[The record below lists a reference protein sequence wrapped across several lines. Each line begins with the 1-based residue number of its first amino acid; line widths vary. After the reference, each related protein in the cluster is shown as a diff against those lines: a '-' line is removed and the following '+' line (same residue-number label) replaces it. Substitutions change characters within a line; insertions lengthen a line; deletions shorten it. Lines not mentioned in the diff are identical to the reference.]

1 LLVEADLLAEEETS
15 EVELLLVTFEDEVEL
30 AMLELI
36 QIGGSESTEDEVGLG
51 VGFGVKLGSG
61 VGVDEAPGP
70 LPFQV
75 ML

>member
-15 EVELLLVTFEDEVEL
+15 KVELLLVTFEDEVEL

-61 VGVDEAPGP
+61 VDEAPGP
-70 LPFQV
+70 LPSQV

>member
-36 QIGGSESTEDEVGLG
+36 QIGGSESTGDEVGLG